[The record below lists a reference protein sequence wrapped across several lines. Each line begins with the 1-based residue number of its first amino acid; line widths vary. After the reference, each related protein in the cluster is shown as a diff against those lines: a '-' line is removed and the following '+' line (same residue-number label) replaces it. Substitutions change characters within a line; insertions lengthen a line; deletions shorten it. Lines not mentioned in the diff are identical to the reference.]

1 MSTSTASLTEADRA
15 ELRALLQRLRA
26 ENEDD
31 LRRARET
38 LAELGANGILVDPAM
53 REVSTNAEYLLDD
66 ASTIIGRIDAA
77 LGRMEDGTYGV
88 CTSCGQPIPIGRLR
102 VRPYQPTCVRC
113 SS

>member
-1 MSTSTASLTEADRA
+1 MSTDTAGLTQADRA
-15 ELRALLQRLRA
+15 ELHGTLQRLRE

-38 LAELGANGILVDPAM
+38 LAELGVNGMLVDPSM
-53 REVSTNAEYLLDD
+53 REVGTNAEYLLED
-66 ASTIIGRIDAA
+66 ASSIIEMIDAA
-77 LGRMEDGTYGV
+77 LVRMQDGTYGV